1 MRLDLYRVDIPFTTA
16 FAHSS
21 AVRTATQSAWV
32 EARSGLDVGV
42 GEGCPREYVT
52 GESLES
58 AHAFFGTNRQG
69 LEKAVNSVDTLVAW
83 VGTHSALIDANP
95 AAWCAVELALL
106 ELFARREDIPVEQL
120 VEVPPTTG
128 NFRYSAVVGDGGTDA
143 FRATVARYREIGFVD
158 FKLKLSGDP
167 TRDRTKIGSFRDLK
181 DMAAFRIR
189 VDANNLWDDADVAS
203 RYLKGLDCSFVG
215 IEEPLSANDFEGM
228 RRVSERTG
236 APIILDESFL
246 RSAQLA
252 TIAGDPEHWIINIRV
267 SKMGG
272 LLRSLALVK
281 DARDA
286 GIAIIVGAQV
296 GETSVLTRAG
306 LIVSRAAG
314 SDLLAQEGAFG
325 THLLETDVATPPLMF
340 GRAGILSADA
350 HALPEKAGWGLA
362 FRPVRDFARLL
373 SGGLAR
379 SDQNRS

>member
-21 AVRTATQSAWV
+21 AVRTATQSVWV

-58 AHAFFGTNRQG
+58 AHAFFDTNRQG

-181 DMAAFRIR
+181 DMARFVFVSTPTTCGTTQTWRRGTSKALI
-189 VDANNLWDDADVAS
+189 APSSAS
-203 RYLKGLDCSFVG
+203 RSRFQRTTSKVCDAC
-215 IEEPLSANDFEGM
+215 LSAPVLRSSWTKASFGQRNW
-228 RRVSERTG
+228 RRSPEAPNTGSSTYAFLKWGVSCVRWRSSRTH
-236 APIILDESFL
+236 ATRALRSSSAL
-246 RSAQLA
+246 RSARRAFSLVP
-252 TIAGDPEHWIINIRV
+252 D
-267 SKMGG
+267 SS
-272 LLRSLALVK
+272 SLA
-281 DARDA
+281 
-286 GIAIIVGAQV
+286 Q
-296 GETSVLTRAG
+296 
-306 LIVSRAAG
+306 RAAT
-314 SDLLAQEGAFG
+314 SSRRK
-325 THLLETDVATPPLMF
+325 
-340 GRAGILSADA
+340 GRSAPTYSKRTWQ
-350 HALPEKAGWGLA
+350 LP
-362 FRPVRDFARLL
+362 R
-373 SGGLAR
+373 
-379 SDQNRS
+379 